1 MADDGQSCSGG
12 QDNSGRVLAE
22 YESAWERAVGG
33 GDIPLLDDYVQRVP
47 AADRIAIREVLS
59 AIAARYE
66 SARTNLPKGQVGHCP
81 SETLGP
87 GELANGAGD
96 IPATSTRRMDRDL
109 ETICLKCLE
118 KEPGKRYR
126 SAAALADDLERYLR
140 GEPIEG
146 RPIGSAQRSWRW
158 CQRNPLLAT
167 LGTALLLLLLTV
179 AIGSSVAAY
188 QINQQK
194 NAAVLARHDA
204 EAAQEL
210 AAESASIADQQ
221 RTLALDTLHN
231 LVTSVEAKLHDRP
244 DLADLQT
251 QILQDAMSGLQEVSR
266 TAETAGRAGPNSGRG
281 PPAYCGD
288 T

>member
-1 MADDGQSCSGG
+1 
-12 QDNSGRVLAE
+12 
-22 YESAWERAVGG
+22 
-33 GDIPLLDDYVQRVP
+33 
-47 AADRIAIREVLS
+47 
-59 AIAARYE
+59 
-66 SARTNLPKGQVGHCP
+66 
-81 SETLGP
+81 
-87 GELANGAGD
+87 
-96 IPATSTRRMDRDL
+96 MDRDL

-118 KEPGKRYR
+118 KKPGKRYR
-126 SAAALADDLERYLR
+126 SSAALADDLERYLR

-146 RPIGSAQRSWRW
+146 RPIGSAERSWRW
-158 CQRNPLLAT
+158 CERNPLLAT

-266 TAETAGRAGPNSGRG
+266 TAETAGRADRTVGVAHQRIAEILDKVGKRDEATKEHERALTIFQKLVTPSPQDDWAKWNAAISEDKLGNFWLTTDAKKAAAPYRDSTARVRTTG
-281 PPAYCGD
+281 NGHRRLPTAG
-288 T
+288 